1 MKISILTLFPQ
12 MIQSFFR
19 ESIIKRAIEK
29 EQVQIE
35 IVDIRSFATD
45 KYRTVDDKPYGG
57 GVGMVMKMEPVIA
70 ALRSVVPTVPDT
82 STRVLMTSAKGAHYN
97 QAKAKELAQLE
108 QVVILC
114 GHYEGFDDRITRFVD
129 EEVSIGDF
137 VMTGGEIAAA
147 AITDSIV
154 RLLNGVLKKET
165 ATEEESFYTVPLEL
179 LIKAVGPSAELT
191 QLKEAGRTSVQLL
204 EYPHYTRPEEFEG
217 LTVPEVL
224 LGGNHAEIEKWRL
237 QQAFK
242 ETLKKRPDLLQ

>member
-1 MKISILTLFPQ
+1 
-12 MIQSFFR
+12 MIQSFFS

-29 EQVQIE
+29 ELVQIE
-35 IVDIRSFATD
+35 VVDIRSFATD

-57 GVGMVMKMEPVIA
+57 GVGMVMKIEPVIA
-70 ALRSVVPTVPDT
+70 ALRSVVSATPAVP
-82 STRVLMTSAKGAHYN
+82 TRVLMTSAKGAHYN

-114 GHYEGFDDRITRFVD
+114 GHYEGIDDRVTRFID

-154 RLLNGVLKKET
+154 RLQNGVLKKET
-165 ATEEESFYTVPLEL
+165 ATAEESFYTVPLEL

-191 QLKEAGRTSVQLL
+191 HLKEAGRTSVQLL